1 MWRGGRLPSVDIAY
15 ESWGRPNDSADNVV
29 LLFTG
34 LSPSAHAAS
43 HEGDPSPGWWEFMV
57 GAGRPVD
64 TDQWHVICVNSLGSC
79 FGSTGPASRHPETG
93 RPYQV
98 DFPEVSVEDIAAGG
112 MAALRALGF
121 ERAHTV
127 IGSSLGGMS
136 ALAFALR
143 YPEALDELVTI
154 SAAVHATPF
163 AIAIR
168 SMQRDMVCSDPA
180 WQGGRYEPGH
190 GPSEGMRLARK
201 LGLTSYRSPAEWQH
215 RFGRERVPADKPRE
229 KPFSMDFQVEAY
241 LEFNA
246 RKFAGSFDP
255 NCYLYL
261 SRAMDL
267 FDAADHGRG
276 SLKQAFRQLQIRRNL
291 VIGVESDFLFPLE
304 QQAELADCL
313 RGAGLATEYL
323 PLPSTQGHDSFLI
336 DKDHFAPALRA
347 FMAGERPSGATRG
360 GAT

>member
-1 MWRGGRLPSVDIAY
+1 MWRGGELPSVELAY
-15 ESWGRPNDSADNVV
+15 ETWGRANAQRDNVV

-43 HEGDPSPGWWEFMV
+43 HEGDPSPGWWEYML
-57 GAGRPVD
+57 GPGRPID
-64 TDQWHVICVNSLGSC
+64 TDRWHVVCVNSIGSC
-79 FGSTGPASRHPETG
+79 FGSTGPASINPETG
-93 RPYQV
+93 DPYQV
-98 DFPEVSVEDIAAGG
+98 DFPEVAVEDIAAGG
-112 MAALRALGF
+112 MAALQALGF
-121 ERAHTV
+121 ERVHAV
-127 IGSSLGGMS
+127 VGPSLGGLS

-180 WQGGRYEPGH
+180 WQGGRYRPGE
-190 GPSEGMRLARK
+190 GPREGMRLARK

-267 FDAADHGRG
+267 FDVADHGQG
-276 SLKQAFRQLQIRRNL
+276 SLRQAFRRLRTRRNL
-291 VIGVESDFLFPLE
+291 VVGVETDFLFPLT
-304 QQAELADCL
+304 QQAELAEHL
-313 RGAGLATEYL
+313 RGAGLATEYR
-323 PLPSTQGHDSFLI
+323 PLPSIQGHDAFLV
-336 DKDHFAPALRA
+336 DQQHFAPVIRQ
-347 FMAGERPSGATRG
+347 FMA
-360 GAT
+360 